1 MNFYTVCSLF
11 YSLLL
16 NGVYFS
22 KKRLKTIENKIF
34 ERIMV
39 TNLIGVLLALGSYYT
54 ILNENKFPILNIV
67 VSKGYIIYLLTWL
80 TLFTL
85 YIF

>member
-54 ILNENKFPILNIV
+54 ILNENKFPILNIG
-67 VSKGYIIYLLTWL
+67 VSKGYIIYLLLW
-80 TLFTL
+80 
-85 YIF
+85 